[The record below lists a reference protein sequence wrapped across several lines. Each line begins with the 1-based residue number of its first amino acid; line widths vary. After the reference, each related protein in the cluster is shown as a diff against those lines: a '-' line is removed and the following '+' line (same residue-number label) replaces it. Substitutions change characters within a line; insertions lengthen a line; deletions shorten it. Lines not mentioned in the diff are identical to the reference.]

1 MKKLFIIFLSV
12 VCLCALSVWCAAYTV
27 TPYGDVTGSS
37 SIANNLVDL
46 YRNGTD
52 YDPLQEFAVIRE
64 SQYVY
69 TLFYGEKL
77 SRSFNFIRYTQAH
90 NTVPQSYSFGSG
102 SNLQINDNGYLFTGN
117 ISGAAASERADGYM
131 FRFLIILAFTFL
143 LIIVI
148 FKVFHRRVNMSPVKG
163 YTIR

>member
-12 VCLCALSVWCAAYTV
+12 ALLGALSVWCAAYTV
-27 TPYGDVTGSS
+27 TPYGDVTSS
-37 SIANNLVDL
+37 STTANNLVDL
-46 YRNGTD
+46 YRNESN

-77 SRSFNFIRYTQAH
+77 SQSFDYIRFTQAH
-90 NTVPQSYSFGSG
+90 NSVPQSYSFGSG

-131 FRFLIILAFTFL
+131 FRFIIILAFTFL
-143 LIIVI
+143 LLIVI
-148 FKVFHRRVNMSPVKG
+148 FKVFHSRVNMSPTKG
-163 YTIR
+163 YTIK